1 MFVLDEADEMLSR
14 GFKDQIYDIFRK
26 LPADIQVT
34 VVDRG
39 QMSVWWWMNDLHSNC
54 NPSPTKVILLSA
66 TLPMDVL
73 EVTKKFM
80 RDAIRILVKR
90 EELSLEG
97 IRQFY
102 IDVQKEVWG
111 LMWSPNEYHQQ
122 ILGFIVIWELGHH
135 HGMIKNEYLKNKNGQ
150 NSYAPFLGEEEHMY
164 SRNLDKECN
173 ASRCWLLPGLHVIQ
187 TGKWSRRQEWK
198 LPTLCDL
205 YETLTITQAV
215 IFVNTRRKVD
225 WLTEKLLSK
234 DFTISAMV
242 PFI

>member
-1 MFVLDEADEMLSR
+1 MEWL
-14 GFKDQIYDIFRK
+14 
-26 LPADIQVT
+26 
-34 VVDRG
+34 
-39 QMSVWWWMNDLHSNC
+39 
-54 NPSPTKVILLSA
+54 
-66 TLPMDVL
+66 
-73 EVTKKFM
+73 
-80 RDAIRILVKR
+80 
-90 EELSLEG
+90 
-97 IRQFY
+97 
-102 IDVQKEVWG
+102 
-111 LMWSPNEYHQQ
+111 
-122 ILGFIVIWELGHH
+122 
-135 HGMIKNEYLKNKNGQ
+135 KNEYLKNKNGQ

-173 ASRCWLLPGLHVIQ
+173 ASRCWLLPELHVIQ